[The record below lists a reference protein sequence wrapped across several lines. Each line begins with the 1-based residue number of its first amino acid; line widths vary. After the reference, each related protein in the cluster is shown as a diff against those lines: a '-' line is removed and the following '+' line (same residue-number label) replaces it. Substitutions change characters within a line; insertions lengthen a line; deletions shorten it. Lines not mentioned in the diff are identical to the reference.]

1 MNIEEL
7 KQKFWDRVIEIEP
20 SGIRDENIKVVSDD
34 DIDWL
39 INQIQLIK

>member
-7 KQKFWDRVIEIEP
+7 KQKFWDRVIEVEL